1 MEDRRAYG
9 IVKVSPARGGASAL
23 DALPSVCYDPALGC
37 LGDGCWARGS
47 TFCGKAKHRWKFL
60 FRVPVALL
68 LIGAHLTMKVIKT
81 VLTSLNERDPRS
93 QGEKAASTKALL
105 KQHKAEKEARR
116 KAIRE
121 NRKQKAIVGNGARP
135 SASEAGVED
144 PGAAAEEA
152 GTEGVYDEQ
161 WDGEETRGKEDT
173 KTDGD
178 AVDAQPHVRRAQ
190 TPPTSSKRQRR
201 LNSQDRK
208 KEFNSVAAPSH
219 TTRDTSPR
227 VSPAE
232 QDSKQA
238 SPNLRRKQAA
248 PPKQSGREIV
258 ASSSEEE
265 AEDLPSKDDQE
276 TAPAVSKRA
285 RKPNLRYPEESFKPR
300 PKRRSGDGS
309 KSVTAPEKEC
319 QEALGR

>member
-9 IVKVSPARGGASAL
+9 IVKVTDAGHAVPLSVAKQVSLGAR
-23 DALPSVCYDPALGC
+23 LGF
-37 LGDGCWARGS
+37 GDEE
-47 TFCGKAKHRWKFL
+47 
-60 FRVPVALL
+60 PVLRRQVEEDIDYLNKKIA
-68 LIGAHLTMKVIKT
+68 VIKT

-121 NRKQKAIVGNGARP
+121 NRKLKAIIGNGARP

-173 KTDGD
+173 KTD
-178 AVDAQPHVRRAQ
+178 VDAQPHVRRAQ

-201 LNSQDRK
+201 LNSQDHK

-285 RKPNLRYPEESFKPR
+285 RKPNLRYPEESFNPR

-319 QEALGR
+319 QEALGRGSRNRKRTRHFDE